1 MCFGIS
7 SKKTGIKNFHLLNKK
22 PRQLRGFLL
31 LLTLESKPDIK
42 VNTV

>member
-1 MCFGIS
+1 M
-7 SKKTGIKNFHLLNKK
+7 KKTGIKRFNLLNKK
-22 PRQLRGFLL
+22 PRRLRGFLI